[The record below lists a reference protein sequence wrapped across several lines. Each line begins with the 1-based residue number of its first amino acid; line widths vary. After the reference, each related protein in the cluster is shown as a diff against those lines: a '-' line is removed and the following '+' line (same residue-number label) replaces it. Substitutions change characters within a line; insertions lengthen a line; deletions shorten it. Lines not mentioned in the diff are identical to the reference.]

1 MKKILLMAALMAFTV
16 TTFDTT
22 AIAAAKH
29 RVGADGAVRMPLG
42 DWADFT
48 GILGLGAMFRYE
60 FLVNPQLTVT
70 GRIGY
75 IYGMPKSENSVDFST
90 SEIPILAGIKWYF
103 KGYKSMK
110 RAGLYGAAELGLFMI
125 TAKWE
130 GGGTS
135 DDKSENKFGATIGA
149 GYEMGALDFRGAF
162 LLPNLA
168 GDFEK
173 VDTTTGKKEEYMPFG
188 LLFTVGYTFA
198 SF

>member
-16 TTFDTT
+16 TTFDTS
-22 AIAAAKH
+22 AIAAPKH
-29 RVGADGAVRMPLG
+29 RVDADGALRIPLG
-42 DWADFT
+42 DWADAT
-48 GILGLGAMFRYE
+48 GMLGLGAMFRYE

-75 IYGMPKSENSVDFST
+75 IYGMPKSENSIDFST

-110 RAGLYGAAELGLFMI
+110 RAGLYGAAELGMFHI
-125 TAKWE
+125 TVKTDAE
-130 GGGTS
+130 GS
-135 DDKSENKFGATIGA
+135 KDESETEFGATIGA

-162 LLPNLA
+162 LMPNLS
-168 GDFEK
+168 GDMK
-173 VDTTTGKKEEYMPFG
+173 NKENEDFMPFG
-188 LLFTVGYTFA
+188 VLFTVGYTFA